1 MENRLPDARLYVSP
15 DPGSTSS
22 GRKRKDYPPMPL
34 SDLPALALSTSG
46 QSPGAGARQTTTT
59 ALDALGTA
67 DTSDRH
73 AGSFRP
79 H

>member
-1 MENRLPDARLYVSP
+1 
-15 DPGSTSS
+15 
-22 GRKRKDYPPMPL
+22 MPL
-34 SDLPALALSTSG
+34 SDPPAPVPPTSG
-46 QSPGAGARQTTTT
+46 QSPGAGARPPNP
-59 ALDALGTA
+59 AVLDPIGTA